1 MICSPE
7 LKESTTKITMS
18 NYHDPVLLT
27 ESVEALKIKN
37 EGVYVDATFGGGGH
51 SRLILKKLG
60 AKGHLLGFDQ
70 DEDALSNIIENERFT
85 FVHHN
90 FKHLKRFLRLHGYP
104 KVDGILAD
112 LGVSSHQL
120 DDAQRGFSFRFDTD
134 LDMRMNRQ
142 GDTTAADI
150 LNTYSMDD
158 LQNVF
163 SLYGEV
169 RNSKSLAQLI
179 VNERV
184 SKPLKRIGDFLN
196 MIAPMIRG
204 NRNRYLAQVFQ
215 ALRIEVN
222 DEIGVLKAFLEDALQ
237 VLQPGGRLVIISYHS
252 LEDRLVKKFFKSG
265 NFTGEY
271 IKDFYGNIE
280 RPFKIITKKAILP
293 TDEEIKTNP
302 RARSAK
308 MRVGEKM
315 INS

>member
-1 MICSPE
+1 
-7 LKESTTKITMS
+7 MS
-18 NYHDPVLLT
+18 SYHDPVLSI
-27 ESVEALKIKN
+27 ESVEALNIKK
-37 EGVYVDATFGGGGH
+37 EGVYVDATYGGGGH
-51 SRLILKKLG
+51 SKLILQKLG

-70 DEDALSNIIENERFT
+70 DEDALSNVIENERFT

-90 FKHLKRFLRLHGYP
+90 FKHLKKFLRLHGYP
-104 KVDGILAD
+104 KVDGVLAD

-120 DDAQRGFSFRFDTD
+120 DDAERGFSFRFDTD
-134 LDMRMNRQ
+134 LDMRMNQQ
-142 GDTTAADI
+142 GDITAADI
-150 LNTYSMDD
+150 LNEYSAED

-179 VNERV
+179 VNERR
-184 SKPLKRIGDFLN
+184 SKPLKRIADFLTV
-196 MIAPMIRG
+196 IDPLVRG

-222 DEIGVLKAFLEDALQ
+222 DEIAVLKTFLEDALV
-237 VLQPGGRLVIISYHS
+237 VLKPGGRLVIIAYHS
-252 LEDRLVKKFFKSG
+252 LEDRLVKHFFKSG

-280 RPFKIITKKAILP
+280 RPFKIITKKAIIP
-293 TDEEIKTNP
+293 SDEEIRKNP

-308 MRVGEKM
+308 MRVAEK
-315 INS
+315 N